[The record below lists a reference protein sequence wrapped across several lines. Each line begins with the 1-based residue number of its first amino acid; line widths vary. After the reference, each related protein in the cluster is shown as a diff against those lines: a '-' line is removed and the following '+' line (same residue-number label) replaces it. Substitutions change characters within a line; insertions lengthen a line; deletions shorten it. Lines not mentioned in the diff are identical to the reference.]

1 MRVWRGAAALGTLLA
16 ALTLPGVAG
25 AQAAT
30 GTSEPETPPA
40 ENPWALGLAVGIVQP
55 DGGSEVYW
63 SASLRRRM
71 SARSAEGATLD
82 SGRPPE
88 GLKAYLEGEVGY
100 WKQKTATTE
109 DKDLL
114 LGANLVGAVPTRSA
128 DIYIGVGFGAHF
140 TEATLIRNGNR
151 SSVSK
156 TRFGGNLQFGVEV
169 RVSERF
175 GLFGVGRVDFVS
187 GERNRQQAKVSG
199 GVRYRF

>member
-1 MRVWRGAAALGTLLA
+1 MRTWRGAAALGTFLA
-16 ALTLPGVAG
+16 ALTAPGVAR

-30 GTSEPETPPA
+30 GTSEPDPPA
-40 ENPWALGLAVGIVQP
+40 REYPWAIGLGVGIVQP
-55 DGGSEVYW
+55 DAGSEVYW
-63 SASLRRRM
+63 SASLRRRV
-71 SARSAEGATLD
+71 SARSQEGAME

-100 WKQKTATTE
+100 WKQSTATTE

-114 LGANLVGAVPTRSA
+114 LGANLVGAVPTHAA

-140 TEATLIRNGNR
+140 TDATLIKSSSR
-151 SSVSK
+151 STVSK

-169 RVSERF
+169 RLSERF

-187 GERNRQQAKVSG
+187 GERNRQQSKVSG
-199 GVRYRF
+199 GARYRF